1 MIRNPLRRTTDET
14 DAPVGI
20 EDATVRPGRLQ
31 LRRQLLL
38 WSTPALVVLLV
49 LAVKLISV
57 GVLGDRLPG
66 QFAGR
71 DGDAMT
77 STLEWIDFGK
87 PGRGYREELADG
99 DRALL
104 KSDLPGA
111 LRHFKAAFDEEPACP
126 PRANFALT
134 SETMSDTEMRKGNF
148 ANARKLLEPAV
159 KAANGDKG
167 CFSTST
173 SPSKEVRK
181 TVQQTPTRLANKLA
195 ALKAGRLTKT
205 ANGYDYQRNS
215 SGDVDLPPTDA
226 GGQCAGDDDAAQR
239 DCIGRKD
246 AERQAQQQTQAPQGN
261 EPVPAP
267 GTEPAPGAVPG
278 DKPGNDF
285 PDPSRPSSV
294 PFCTAVPDDPLHN
307 LGVEM
312 CWTAGPWS
320 WAHDPLPPVN

>member
-1 MIRNPLRRTTDET
+1 MIRNPLRRSTDEAET
-14 DAPVGI
+14 PSAPK
-20 EDATVRPGRLQ
+20 EAPVRPGRLQ
-31 LRRQLLL
+31 LRRKLLI
-38 WSTPALVVLLV
+38 WSMPALVLLLV

-57 GVLGDRLPG
+57 GVMGDRLPG

-71 DGDAMT
+71 DGDAMS

-104 KSDLPGA
+104 SSDYAGA

-126 PRANFALT
+126 PRANFALA
-134 SETMSDTEMRKGNF
+134 SETISDTEVRKGNF

-167 CFSTST
+167 CFSTSA
-173 SPSKEVRK
+173 SPSKEVRR

-205 ANGYDYQRNS
+205 ANGYDYQRNP
-215 SGDVDLPPTDA
+215 SGDVDLPPTGG
-226 GGQCAGDDDAAQR
+226 GGQCPGDDDAAQR
-239 DCIGRKD
+239 DCIGKKD
-246 AERQAQQQTQAPQGN
+246 AERQVQQQTQTPQGN
-261 EPVPAP
+261 QPVPAP
-267 GTEPAPGAVPG
+267 GTEPAPGSAPG

-285 PDPSRPSSV
+285 PDPSRQSAV
-294 PFCTAVPDDPLHN
+294 PFCTPAPDDPLHN
-307 LGVEM
+307 LGVEL
-312 CWTAGPWS
+312 CWTSGPWS
-320 WAHDPLPPVN
+320 WAHAPLPPVN

>member
-1 MIRNPLRRTTDET
+1 VIRNPLRRNTDDTEPPPAA
-14 DAPVGI
+14 DEA
-20 EDATVRPGRLQ
+20 AARPGRLQ

-49 LAVKLISV
+49 LAIKLISV

-134 SETMSDTEMRKGNF
+134 SETMSDTEVRKGNF
-148 ANARKLLEPAV
+148 ANARKLLEPALA
-159 KAANGDKG
+159 AANGDMW
-167 CFSTST
+167 CFTTST
-173 SPSKEVRK
+173 ASSEKVRK
-181 TVQQTPTRLANKLA
+181 VVQQTPRRLANKLA

-205 ANGYDYQRNS
+205 ANGYDYQRNPN
-215 SGDVDLPPTDA
+215 GEVDLPPTDSS
-226 GGQCAGDDDAAQR
+226 GQCPGDDDAAQR
-239 DCIGRKD
+239 DCIGKKD
-246 AERQAQQQTQAPQGN
+246 AERQAQQQTQTPQGS

-267 GTEPAPGAVPG
+267 GTDPGPGVAPS

-285 PDPSRPSSV
+285 PDPSRQSPV
-294 PFCTAVPDDPLHN
+294 PFCTPTPDDPLHN